1 MNPNK
6 ILVTV
11 NICGISGNEDVD
23 HYVKIIHQVLNQD
36 FDNYRVVLSSC
47 CNTDETHQIIEKEF
61 RSDISYNYID
71 EVLPVLVTFNSS
83 VLEDIKHHGRSDGY
97 VYLESGIDLEQNDQ
111 ILKQLYECMNAGPNG
126 IVSGMVSTDNGYK
139 EHGLNI
145 QQGKGYTVIPVGKS
159 VNGHVLLFSD
169 KLVSYYG
176 RPWVDTFQSHCSESV
191 FTFICAA
198 LQTNLVVCT
207 ESIIHHIEHM
217 DGPSSGFDVLGWVM
231 SGRQTYEHPFIIP
244 SILERVCTKY
254 NHKYGLGY
262 EEARGIFMHDPSC
275 FDEQGFCTNDKLKE
289 ICKKVLFLQPEE
301 FDYDKVKHTYI
312 K

>member
-1 MNPNK
+1 M
-6 ILVTV
+6 
-11 NICGISGNEDVD
+11 
-23 HYVKIIHQVLNQD
+23 LNQD

-47 CNTDETHQIIEKEF
+47 LNDTQTRQIVHGKFGNT
-61 RSDISYNYID
+61 ISYNLID
-71 EVLPVLVTFNSS
+71 DKLPIPVTFNHTVLKS
-83 VLEDIKHHGRSDGY
+83 VENFGQFDGY
-97 VYLESGIDLEQNDQ
+97 MYVESGLDFENNTT
-111 ILKQLYECMNAGPNG
+111 ILQELYECMKCGPHSIVAGQ
-126 IVSGMVSTDNGYK
+126 VDTDNGYK
-139 EHGLNI
+139 EHNLNI
-145 QQGKGYTVIPVGKS
+145 QNNQGFFVVPPGKAL
-159 VNGHVLLFSD
+159 NGHLITFSNQILQFYNRCWND
-169 KLVSYYG
+169 IYA
-176 RPWVDTFQSHCSESV
+176 SHCNESTWIYV
-191 FTFICAA
+191 AAA
-198 LQTNLVVCT
+198 LKTNFVLCT
-207 ESIIHHIEHM
+207 KSIIHHIEHM